1 MKLADLN
8 DVEETAATIE
18 SADGLSRSELL
29 RAALLDVVERHE
41 PDVARALR
49 GELPKTGMTTRL
61 LARTIQAQAIWF
73 QLLSIAEQNRDMR
86 RRREVER
93 QRGHAEVLGTFA
105 HVFRLAADHGLSAAQ
120 VRDELTRLRVRPVIT
135 AHPTEARRV
144 TVLERHRRVYLKLY
158 ELESPRWTA
167 RERED
172 LQRAVR
178 DEIELLWLTGEL
190 KLDKPTVDKEVEW
203 GLYFFDET
211 LFDAVPALY
220 TRIEQAWARQFPGEP
235 LELPGVFGFGSWI
248 GGDRDGNPYVT
259 STVTRH
265 TLWRLRRAALE
276 RYVTRLNDL
285 ARQLSVSER
294 ALPLDD
300 GFRNAVAAA
309 LAASGRGDE
318 LAARNPGELFR
329 QFIGCMKLKLQANL
343 EAVERREPPG
353 ERAYAGADDLVAD
366 LVLMRRALA
375 EAGAA
380 PLAESFIAPLEREVR
395 CFRFATARL
404 DIREN
409 SQRIHATL
417 AEVWRRMRPDG
428 EPPAPDS
435 GAWKDWLLTEL
446 AVPNLPGT
454 AWDDGEHL
462 SAAARETFA
471 TFRAVAEA
479 RRHGDREAIGSLVLS
494 MTHSAADVLGVYLLA
509 KHTGL
514 FHDAAATER
523 CALPVVPLLETLP
536 DLRRA
541 PALLKEL
548 LAVPLVQRSLRLHGG
563 VQEVMI
569 GYSDS
574 NKDGGY
580 FSANWELSKAQ
591 AALTRLGSQAGVH
604 IAFFHGRGGSVSR
617 GGAPTGRAIAALPAG
632 SIRGGFRVTDQGEV
646 VSAKYANKGTAHYQ
660 VELLASS
667 VLQHVLMSEREA
679 ALVPCHE
686 FDEAMEAISGV
697 ACAAYRQL
705 VDMPQLLPYLQG
717 SSPLEELA
725 GLNIGS
731 RPARRGSAQ
740 SLADLRAI
748 PWVFAWSQNRHMVP
762 GWYGLGS
769 GLEAFV
775 KVRKA
780 RGLALLQRMF
790 EECRLFRTVID
801 EVEKTLLA
809 VNLDIAREF
818 AGLVPDR
825 SISEPVFA
833 AIEAE
838 YHRTCAMVLEV
849 TDAGEIAERFP
860 QHRRR
865 LERRLHTMN
874 QVSREQVHL
883 LQRLRAGGDEEVR
896 TALLLSISCAAA
908 GLGAT
913 G

>member
-1 MKLADLN
+1 MPLRDLN
-8 DVEETAATIE
+8 DAEETAASIE
-18 SADGLSRSELL
+18 SADALSRSELL
-29 RAALLDVVERHE
+29 RAALMEVVERHE

-49 GELPKTGMTTRL
+49 GEAPHRAMSTRL
-61 LARTIQAQAIWF
+61 LARTLQAQAIWF

-105 HVFRLAADHGLSAAQ
+105 HVFRLAADQGLGAAA
-120 VRDELTRLRVRPVIT
+120 VRDALVQLRVRPVIT

-144 TVLERHRRVYLKLY
+144 TVLERHRRIYLRLY
-158 ELESPRWTA
+158 DLESPRWTL

-190 KLDKPTVDKEVEW
+190 KLDKPTVDQEVEW
-203 GLYFFDET
+203 GLYFFEET

-220 TRIEQAWARQFPGEP
+220 ARIEQAWQRQFPGEP
-235 LELPGVFGFGSWI
+235 LELPAVFAFGSWI
-248 GGDRDGNPYVT
+248 GGDRDGNPFVT
-259 STVTRH
+259 PEVTRRA
-265 TLWRLRRAALE
+265 LDRLRRAALE
-276 RYVTRLNDL
+276 RYQARLGDL
-285 ARQLSVSER
+285 ARQLCVSER
-294 ALPLDD
+294 VLPL
-300 GFRNAVAAA
+300 GEAFRAAVAAA
-309 LAASGRGDE
+309 LAASGRGE
-318 LAARNPGELFR
+318 ALAARNPGEPFR
-329 QFIGCMKLKLQANL
+329 QFIGCMRLRLAATL
-343 EAVERREPPG
+343 AADERDDPPG
-353 ERAYAGADDLVAD
+353 PDAYAGADALLAD
-366 LVLMRRALA
+366 LAAMQQALA
-375 EAGAA
+375 EAGAQ
-380 PLAESFIAPLEREVR
+380 PLAQSFVAPLEREVR

-409 SQRIHATL
+409 SQRIRATL
-417 AEVWRRMRPDG
+417 AEVWQCLRPG
-428 EPPAPDS
+428 TALPAADS
-435 GAWKDWLLTEL
+435 PAWKDWLLTEL
-446 AVPNLPGT
+446 AAPKRAGG
-454 AWDDGEHL
+454 AWDDLAAL
-462 SAAARETFA
+462 SPAARETFE
-471 TFRAVAEA
+471 TFRVVAEA
-479 RRHGDREAIGSLVLS
+479 RRRGDRDAVGSLILS
-494 MTHSAADVLGVYLLA
+494 MTHCAADVLGVYLLA
-509 KHTGL
+509 KHAGL
-514 FHDAAATER
+514 FHDATATER
-523 CALPVVPLLETLP
+523 CVLPVVPLLETLP

-548 LAVPLVQRSLRLHGG
+548 LEVPLVQRSLRLSGG

-580 FSANWELSKAQ
+580 FSANWELYKAQ
-591 AALTRLGSQAGVH
+591 AALTRLGERAGVR

-646 VSAKYANKGTAHYQ
+646 VSAKYANRGTAHYQ
-660 VELLASS
+660 VELLAAS

-679 ALVPCHE
+679 ALAPCHA

-697 ACAAYRQL
+697 ACTAYRQL
-705 VDMPQLLPYLQG
+705 VERPELLAYLQG

-731 RPARRGSAQ
+731 RPARRGAAR

-748 PWVFAWSQNRHMVP
+748 PWVFAWTQNRHLLP

-775 KVRKA
+775 QVRKA

-809 VNLDIAREF
+809 VDLDIARAF

-825 SISEPVFA
+825 AVGDSVFA
-833 AIEAE
+833 AVEAE
-838 YHRTCAMVLEV
+838 YRRTCAMVLEV

-865 LERRLHTMN
+865 LARRLQTMN
-874 QVSREQVHL
+874 QVSREQVQL
-883 LQRLRAGGDEEVR
+883 LQRLRAGGDDEVR
-896 TALLLSISCAAA
+896 TALLLSIGCAAA

>member
-1 MKLADLN
+1 MRLAGLN
-8 DVEETAATIE
+8 DAEETAASIE
-18 SADGLSRSELL
+18 SADTLGRSELL
-29 RAALLDVVERHE
+29 RAALLEVVERHE

-49 GELPKTGMTTRL
+49 GEAPQRGMSTAL

-73 QLLSIAEQNRDMR
+73 QLLAIAEQNRDMR

-105 HVFRLAADHGLSAAQ
+105 HVFRLAADQGLAPAQ
-120 VRDELTRLRVRPVIT
+120 VREALVQLRVRPVIT

-144 TVLERHRRVYLKLY
+144 TVLERHRRIYLKLY

-167 RERED
+167 RERDD

-190 KLDKPTVDKEVEW
+190 KLDKPTVDQEVEW
-203 GLYFFDET
+203 GLYFFDEN
-211 LFDAVPALY
+211 LFDVVPALY
-220 TRIEQAWARQFPGEP
+220 TRIEQAWAKQFPGEA
-235 LELPGVFGFGSWI
+235 LELPCVFGFGSWI
-248 GGDRDGNPYVT
+248 GGDRDGNPFVT
-259 STVTRH
+259 SEVTAR
-265 TLWRLRRAALE
+265 TLCRLRRAALE
-276 RYVTRLNDL
+276 RYVARLTDL
-285 ARQLSVSER
+285 ARNLSVSER
-294 ALPLDD
+294 ALPLPE
-300 GFRNAVAAA
+300 GFRAAVAAA
-309 LAASGRGDE
+309 LAASGQGDA
-318 LAARNPGELFR
+318 LAARNPGERFR
-329 QFIGCMKLKLQANL
+329 QFIGCMKLKLAAML
-343 EAVERREPPG
+343 DGRPG
-353 ERAYAGADDLVAD
+353 YASADALIAD
-366 LVLMRRALA
+366 LVLMRDALA

-380 PLAESFIAPLEREVR
+380 PLAQSFVVPLEREVR

-417 AEVWRRMRPDG
+417 AEVWRRLRPG
-428 EPPAPDS
+428 AEPPAPDS
-435 GAWKDWLLTEL
+435 AAWKDWLLTEL
-446 AVPNLPGT
+446 SVPKVAGT
-454 AWDDGEHL
+454 AWDDIDTL
-462 SAAARETFA
+462 PDAARETFA

-479 RRHGDREAIGSLVLS
+479 RRDGDREAIGTLILS

-509 KHTGL
+509 KHSGL
-514 FHDAAATER
+514 FHDAAGTER
-523 CALPVVPLLETLP
+523 CGLPVVPLLETIP

-548 LAVPLVQRSLRLHGG
+548 LAVPLVQRSLRQLGN

-580 FSANWELSKAQ
+580 FSANWELVKAQ
-591 AALTRLGSQAGVH
+591 AALTRLGEQMCVR

-660 VELLASS
+660 VELLAAS

-679 ALVPCHE
+679 ALVPRHE
-686 FDEAMEAISGV
+686 FDEAMEALSGV
-697 ACAAYRQL
+697 AHTAYRQL
-705 VDMPQLLPYLQG
+705 LDLPQLLPYLQG

-740 SLADLRAI
+740 TLADLRAI
-748 PWVFAWSQNRHMVP
+748 PWVFAWTQNRHMLP

-769 GLEAFV
+769 GLEAFLR
-775 KVRKA
+775 VRKA

-790 EECRLFRTVID
+790 DECRLFRTVID
-801 EVEKTLLA
+801 EVEKTLLT
-809 VNLDIAREF
+809 VDLDIAREF

-825 SISEPVFA
+825 SVSEPVFA

-838 YHRTCAMVLEV
+838 YHRTCALVLEV
-849 TDAGEIAERFP
+849 TDACEIAERFP

-865 LERRLHTMN
+865 LARRLHTMN
-874 QVSREQVHL
+874 QVSRQQVQL
-883 LQRLRAGGDEEVR
+883 LQRLRSGGGDEVR
-896 TALLLSISCAAA
+896 TALLLSIGCAAA
-908 GLGAT
+908 GLGTT